1 MKKFI
6 TANST
11 LLSFDTES
19 SEVKKAGSAISTM
32 IDYTFVAP
40 EDGTITTNGKE
51 LQVKAGD
58 VILKMY
64 GTYDDII
71 GERSEGDIIIIDC
84 TSDFG
89 KYMLNEYYTNEKR
102 RKERAECSDQECKQ
116 QSVG

>member
-11 LLSFDTES
+11 LLSFDAES

-40 EDGTITTNGKE
+40 EDGAVDANGKE
-51 LQVKAGD
+51 VQVKAGD
-58 VILKMY
+58 IILKMY
-64 GTYDDII
+64 GTYDDVI
-71 GERSEGDIIIIDC
+71 GERSEGAIIIIDC
-84 TSDFG
+84 ASEFG
-89 KYMLNEYYTNEKR
+89 KYLLDEYYTNEKR
-102 RKERAECSDQECKQ
+102 RKERAECSGEACKP